1 MLGCE
6 RGGKYKKK
14 NSEIIVTGIR
24 KWKCDCVFCFFKL
37 RGKQVHNEND
47 RLKFNEDSMV
57 IDMIKSLVKLI
68 NILFNLKDNNE
79 DNVTIINIQFCIC
92 LQKDL

>member
-1 MLGCE
+1 
-6 RGGKYKKK
+6 
-14 NSEIIVTGIR
+14 
-24 KWKCDCVFCFFKL
+24 L